1 MKDCLA
7 FLQAGFSKNGLYK
20 IKGPR
25 EIKVFCDQTSHGGG
39 FLIVM
44 RRQDGS
50 VNFQR
55 SWNDY
60 KVGFGKLL
68 TEFWFGN
75 ENMHDLT
82 KPSFAPKKSELV
94 IDMRIKGQTGQV
106 FVKYETFEIGD
117 ETSKYTLKIS
127 DVSGNAP
134 MLNATHS
141 FLSYHNNMKFSTY
154 DQENDDDSTRDC
166 SNQYGRVW
174 WWFKYCY
181 TTLLTGNYKF
191 TKGIGNGE
199 ISWYNPEE
207 VEPDFVEM
215 KIRRKI

>member
-154 DQENDDDSTRDC
+154 DQDNDNASGDC
-166 SNQYGRVW
+166 SNTYGRVG
-174 WWFKYCY
+174 WWFEMCY
-181 TTLLTGNYKF
+181 STLLTGNYKF
-191 TKGIGNGE
+191 TKGHGE
-199 ISWYNPEE
+199 ITWYNFSE
-207 VEPDFVEM
+207 VDPQFVEM